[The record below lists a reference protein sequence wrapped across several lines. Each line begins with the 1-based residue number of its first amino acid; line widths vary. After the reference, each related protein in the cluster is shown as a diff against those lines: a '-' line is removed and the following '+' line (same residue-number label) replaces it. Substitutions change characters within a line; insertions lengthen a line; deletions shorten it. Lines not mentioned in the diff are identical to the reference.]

1 LLVAIIWSC
10 NVSFAQLA
18 SADSTS
24 ETTVENLTFHYYS
37 LIQKAGNGS
46 LFVYDGAD
54 AYGPKL
60 TSGYQTDL
68 NCQIEGQRTMYGLSF
83 TYWGGVIMWA
93 VKLEKD
99 LHVIGDVEMVAYLSS
114 SSTANF
120 GLFDGGGYGMGL
132 ADIDEN
138 GNEVQQFTTESS
150 PSIGSN
156 PLTATPKA
164 YTLGITVDYVF
175 KKGHAIGFFVGAG
188 STIQGY
194 TFTAYFDSPD
204 KNSNVKLPIEDL
216 PETYEFSTVWDENTY
231 DIVATSNSALSS
243 FEFNQPTHQVSFN
256 ASGIPG
262 TNGYCEVVIPKT
274 LLGGPFKV
282 FTGNQQIATTETE
295 NTTHSFIN
303 FTYTHN
309 LNTIKIVA
317 TTAIPEFSSI
327 IILPLLSIVTLL
339 AVIIYKQKHI
349 VTKSTPRGLCP
360 RIRAIILGF
369 TPAFSIAVWT

>member
-1 LLVAIIWSC
+1 LLVAVIWSS
-10 NVSFAQLA
+10 NVSFAQPA

-37 LIQKAGNGS
+37 LIQKADNGS

-54 AYGPKL
+54 AYGPRL

-68 NCQIEGQRTMYGLSF
+68 SCQIEGQRTMYGLSF
-83 TYWGGVIMWA
+83 TYWGGVIIWM

-99 LHVIGDVEMVAYLSS
+99 VHVIGDVEMVAYLSS

-120 GLFDGGGYGMGL
+120 GSFDGGGYGMGL
-132 ADIDEN
+132 VDIDEN
-138 GNEVQQFTTESS
+138 GNEIQQFITESS

-156 PLTATPKA
+156 PFTATPKA
-164 YTLGITVDYVF
+164 YTLVITVDYVF
-175 KKGHAIGFFVGAG
+175 RKGHAIGFFVGAG

-194 TFTAYFDSPD
+194 TFNAYFDSPD

-216 PETYEFSTVWDENTY
+216 PETYEFSAVWDENTY
-231 DIVATSNSALSS
+231 NIVATSTSALSS
-243 FEFNQPTHQVSFN
+243 FEFNQPARQVSFN
-256 ASGIPG
+256 TSGIPG

-282 FTGNQQIATTETE
+282 FMGNQPIAATETE
-295 NTTHSFIN
+295 NTTHSFIS

-309 LNTIKIVA
+309 SDTIEIIA
-317 TTAIPEFSSI
+317 TTAVPEFPSI
-327 IILPLLSIVTLL
+327 ILLPLLIIVTLL
-339 AVIIYKQKHI
+339 VVIICKQKHI
-349 VTKSTPRGLCP
+349 VTRSHTP
-360 RIRAIILGF
+360 
-369 TPAFSIAVWT
+369 T